1 VFALFVLVKT
11 DSFLVV
17 CAEYTLAKA
26 VQDVV
31 QMQTV
36 LKEFRDVLQKFNQS
50 AEGYI
55 LYGQV

>member
-1 VFALFVLVKT
+1 MFTLFVLVKT
-11 DSFLVV
+11 DCFHVV
-17 CAEYTLAKA
+17 YAEYTLAKA
-26 VQDVV
+26 VQDIV

-36 LKEFRDVLQKFNQS
+36 LKEFRDILQKFNQS